1 MCENKTKEKDM
12 TDIKPVNL
20 NTQNI
25 ISKEF
30 ENSKPQKEA
39 VEQEKEVKP
48 QVQQKAVSADAVLD
62 FMANSAVVSNVK
74 LSPAALVNKYNS
86 PEAIARIGAMM
97 ADFEEGVVAGL
108 EKFEEEMGAVPAFK
122 NLSEAD
128 KMALGAEFFTSNAVE

>member
-1 MCENKTKEKDM
+1 M

-30 ENSKPQKEA
+30 ENSKPQKE
-39 VEQEKEVKP
+39 EVKRGEEAKP

-86 PEAIARIGAMM
+86 PEAVARIGAMM
-97 ADFEEGVVAGL
+97 EEFEAGVVAGL
-108 EKFEEEMGAVPAFK
+108 EKFEEEMGATSAYK

-128 KMALGAEFFTSNAVE
+128 KLALGAEFFTSNAVE

>member
-1 MCENKTKEKDM
+1 M

-25 ISKEF
+25 ISKDF

-48 QVQQKAVSADAVLD
+48 QVQQKAVSADAVLN

-97 ADFEEGVVAGL
+97 AEFEEGVVAGL